1 MLVINRLSPRP
12 NGFTAIELLVTI
24 AVAAILMAIA
34 VPSLTQIVRNSE
46 LTSITNTLLA
56 SINGARS
63 EAMKRGGFAMVVP
76 RGNGSG
82 GTWNNGW
89 VVFVDVK
96 TNNSNNSN
104 NYAYQSGNDDNNDV
118 LVFLEEQLPSYFSIE
133 GDNTANDNP
142 AYIMFDPSG
151 YSKTKIGGF
160 GDVTLTLSR
169 NDATGSPAAKCREV
183 RSIVIE
189 KTGRARS
196 CTPTSNN
203 DTACRVV
210 GAPCS

>member
-1 MLVINRLSPRP
+1 MTRRP
-12 NGFTAIELLVTI
+12 NGFTVIELLITI

-34 VPSLTQIVRNSE
+34 VPSLMQVARNLE

-76 RGNGSG
+76 DGNGSG
-82 GTWNNGW
+82 GTWRNGW

-96 TNNSNNSN
+96 TNNNNN
-104 NYAYQSGNDDNNDV
+104 NYAYQSGNDDKNDV
-118 LVFLEEQLPSYFSIE
+118 LVFSQEQLRSYFSIE
-133 GDNTANDNP
+133 GYNTANDNP

-151 YSKTKIGGF
+151 YSKTKSGGF
-160 GDVTLTLSR
+160 GDVRLTLRR
-169 NDATGSPAAKCREV
+169 NDVTGSPTAKCREV

-196 CTPTSNN
+196 CTPASNN
-203 DTACRVV
+203 DTACPVA
-210 GAPCS
+210 GTPCS

>member
-1 MLVINRLSPRP
+1 MTRRP
-12 NGFTAIELLVTI
+12 SGFTAIELLITI

-34 VPSLTQIVRNSE
+34 VPSLTQLVRNSE

-76 RGNGSG
+76 TGNGAG
-82 GTWNNGW
+82 DTWRNGW
-89 VVFVDVK
+89 VVFVDVN
-96 TNNSNNSN
+96 TNNNNNIFS
-104 NYAYQSGNDDNNDV
+104 YQSGNDV
-118 LVFLEEQLPSYFSIE
+118 LVFSQEQLGSYFSIV
-133 GDNTANDNP
+133 GSNTANDNP
-142 AYIMFDPSG
+142 AYILFDPSG

-169 NDATGSPAAKCREV
+169 NDVTGSPTYKCREV

-203 DTACRVV
+203 DTACPVV